1 MKANNLLCAN
11 DDDWEMLL
19 SFLPESWQEL
29 AKETGALLRSRNF
42 TPNNLLR
49 ILLIHLADG
58 CSLRETSTRGE
69 RGLIAKVSDVALLK
83 RLNASGEWF
92 RRMSI
97 ELRNKWVAK
106 QPETQKAVLC
116 PGYRIRLIDG
126 STVSE
131 PGATGSTWRIHYSVQ
146 LLTLQC
152 DEVYVTSTSVGES
165 FKRFEVSPN
174 DLLVGDRGFGNRT
187 NVRYVT
193 DQGGFVLVRINATN
207 LPLHL
212 PEGGKFNLLSHLRT
226 LHGSKIGDW
235 GVTTICTDGTIINGR
250 VCAIK
255 KNEEAARIAREKTAR
270 ESKKQGHVV
279 KPETLESAEYIFV
292 FTTLPETCTASVVL
306 ETYRTRWQIELAFK
320 RLKSLLGLG
329 HLRKMD
335 PEGAKAWLHGKLFV
349 AMLIESMIACGETF
363 SPWGYPTP
371 QSKAP

>member
-1 MKANNLLCAN
+1 METNNSLFTTN
-11 DDDWEMLL
+11 DDWDVLL
-19 SFLPESWQEL
+19 SFLPASWQEL
-29 AKETGALLRSRNF
+29 AKETGALLRSRKF
-42 TPNNLLR
+42 TPNSLLR

-69 RGLIAKVSDVALLK
+69 YGCIAKVSDVALLK

-106 QPETQKAVLC
+106 QFDTPESVLC
-116 PGYRIRLIDG
+116 PGYRVRLIDG
-126 STVSE
+126 STISE

-146 LLTLQC
+146 LSTLQC
-152 DEVYVTSTSVGES
+152 DEVHVTDTSVGES
-165 FKRFEVSPN
+165 FEKFKISPG
-174 DLLVGDRGFGNRT
+174 DLLIGDRGFGNRK

-193 DQGGFVLVRINATN
+193 EQGGFVLVRINAIS
-207 LPLHL
+207 LPLQL
-212 PEGGKFNLLSHLRT
+212 PEGGKFNLLTHLRT

-235 GVTTICTDGTIINGR
+235 DVTAICTDGKTIHGR
-250 VCAIK
+250 VCAIRK
-255 KNEEAARIAREKTAR
+255 SKEAARIAQEKTAR
-270 ESKKQGHVV
+270 ESKKKGHKI

-292 FTTLPETCTASVVL
+292 FTTLPRTCAAAVVL
-306 ETYRTRWQIELAFK
+306 ETYRARWQIELAFK

-335 PEGAKAWLHGKLFV
+335 PEGSKAWLHGKLFV

-371 QSKAP
+371 QGEAS